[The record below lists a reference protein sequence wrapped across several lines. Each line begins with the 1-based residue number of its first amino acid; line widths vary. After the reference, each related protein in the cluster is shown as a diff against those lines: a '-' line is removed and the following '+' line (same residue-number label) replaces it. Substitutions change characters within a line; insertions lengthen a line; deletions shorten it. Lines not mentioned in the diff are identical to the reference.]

1 MPEKHAEMKALL
13 EKLITDGRSTPG
25 EKQKNDVVV
34 TRFPREETPKT
45 KAKGKAQK
53 K

>member
-1 MPEKHAEMKALL
+1 MPDKVAQMQAVL

-25 EKQKNDVVV
+25 ATQKNDVDVR
-34 TRFPREETPKT
+34 RFPLTNTR
-45 KAKGKAQK
+45 K